1 MIVFDI
7 LCLSFDT
14 LCQSLE
20 MVFGISAGYVCLT
33 STVWWYS
40 MRCNMN
46 HRMGVWRF
54 LVATCRYFLT
64 YESSGIYKLDHSD
77 LRSPFLQESKSNI
90 ICLPDQ
96 GLTLAHL
103 NTATL
108 TISSLSPILQACLY
122 CPTNQQVHGI
132 SSSFSPQAC
141 KQLQSIRLLSD
152 AHPSGLPWT
161 HCDGW
166 ARDKYHSWADSSYF
180 VSSEEML
187 HLDCVAMRIR
197 VGSSNIKWPILGYI
211 CSTSHDRNHRD
222 PPSAFQYL
230 PK

>member
-1 MIVFDI
+1 MQLMWV
-7 LCLSFDT
+7 
-14 LCQSLE
+14 
-20 MVFGISAGYVCLT
+20 
-33 STVWWYS
+33 
-40 MRCNMN
+40 MN
-46 HRMGVWRF
+46 PPYGN
-54 LVATCRYFLT
+54 C
-64 YESSGIYKLDHSD
+64 SD

-108 TISSLSPILQACLY
+108 TISSWSPMLQACLY

-166 ARDKYHSWADSSYF
+166 AQDKYHSWADSSYF

-187 HLDCVAMRIR
+187 HLDCVAMGIR